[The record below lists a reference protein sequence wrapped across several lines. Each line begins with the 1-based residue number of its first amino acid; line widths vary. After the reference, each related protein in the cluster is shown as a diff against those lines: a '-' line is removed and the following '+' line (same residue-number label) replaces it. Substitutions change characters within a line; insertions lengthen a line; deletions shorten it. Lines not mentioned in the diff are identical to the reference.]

1 MNGAQDLR
9 SRTVIVTGASSGTGA
24 ATVRAL
30 HAASARPRWR
40 SSPPAAA
47 QDKDSVTVTRA
58 TTAADVFTTTPQLLT
73 DLLVSLADPKSD
85 FAAEYM
91 VPLVYKLATTATFI
105 ATLNAI
111 SAKLTT
117 AILLRMDNAIIP
129 PARRLHDGRSRL
141 PQGPRPDLTLL
152 SNLKRSASDD
162 HLHYAMQKCGV
173 RYMPELTVRQARE
186 MLASWAG

>member
-1 MNGAQDLR
+1 M
-9 SRTVIVTGASSGTGA
+9 
-24 ATVRAL
+24 
-30 HAASARPRWR
+30 
-40 SSPPAAA
+40 
-47 QDKDSVTVTRA
+47 TVTRA

-117 AILLRMDNAIIP
+117 AILLQMDNAIIIQHTGY
-129 PARRLHDGRSRL
+129 ATVAADFLKA
-141 PQGPRPDLTLL
+141 QGLT
-152 SNLKRSASDD
+152 
-162 HLHYAMQKCGV
+162 
-173 RYMPELTVRQARE
+173 
-186 MLASWAG
+186 